1 MAREMLWHKNG
12 SSIKLPPVGIARGKR
27 ALFQTSRRRT
37 VLKSSL
43 RLYLGV
49 VAITLSTGAVAG
61 AVPPT
66 DTLLP
71 DSTKGYVVAGD
82 VDALL
87 ERWNEAPLGKLLN
100 DPLMKPFKED
110 LRRQI
115 KEKWTR
121 SHARLGIRVED
132 LQGIATGEACVAVV
146 LPKGADGSLV
156 VLADVTGKEK
166 EAAAK
171 LDKVAA
177 TLKAQGAKATKQK
190 LPGVEISVFNSGP
203 KQQGQQPN
211 STIHFI
217 KHGLFVATDS
227 LPLAREIAARLDSA
241 SESSLA
247 ATKPY
252 QIVMKRCQDADPDL
266 HPDLRWFIEP
276 IGLAEAM
283 RTWETDRRKGSTDY
297 LKVAKSQGFT
307 AVKGI
312 GGFAKLSLG
321 SYGVL
326 HRTFV
331 YAPPPYQLAMR
342 MAVFPNGGDFS
353 PQDWVRRDVSTF
365 MSFQADMLN
374 AFDHFDTLFDEIYGE
389 EGVWKDTL
397 DSIEEDPNGP
407 QINLRRDLV
416 QHLGNR
422 ATVITDYE
430 SPITPTSQRRLLA
443 IEAKNADKLAT
454 AIDRSMTGDERA
466 RKIEIEGCDVWE
478 IIPEEEPLPEL
489 EIDDG
494 STVRRRRLIENEN
507 GQREAAL
514 TNSAVTVARGHLMVA
529 SHVDLLRKVLAK
541 IDPEERLS
549 RDRDFQM
556 VAAELPKLGSSDD
569 CARGFSRT
577 DEQFR
582 VMYELFQQGRLPEAD
597 TFLAHFINFLVGEEK
612 EGVTRKPRL
621 DGSKLPEYKVVQHY
635 LGPAGSYVTSEKQG
649 WFIVGFTAGG
659 SAQLAKEA
667 RAANTK

>member
-1 MAREMLWHKNG
+1 ML
-12 SSIKLPPVGIARGKR
+12 KL
-27 ALFQTSRRRT
+27 
-37 VLKSSL
+37 SL
-43 RLYLGV
+43 WPYL
-49 VAITLSTGAVAG
+49 GAVAG
-61 AVPPT
+61 IVLTVQAAWAVPPAET
-66 DTLLP
+66 LLPESTKGFVVTADIDTLL
-71 DSTKGYVVAGD
+71 D
-82 VDALL
+82 
-87 ERWNEAPLGKLLN
+87 RWDQSPLGKLLN

-115 KEKWTR
+115 KEKWAK
-121 SHARLGIRVED
+121 SHVRLGIKIED
-132 LQGIATGEACVAVV
+132 LQGIATGEACLAV
-146 LPKGADGSLV
+146 LMPKGEDASLV

-166 EAAAK
+166 EAAAR

-177 TLKAQGAKATKQK
+177 TLKSQGAKATRQK
-190 LPGVEISVFNSGP
+190 LPGVEISVFDTAP
-203 KQQGQQPN
+203 KQAGQRP
-211 STIHFI
+211 TTTVHFI
-217 KHGLFVATDS
+217 KRGLFVATDS
-227 LPLAREIAARLDSA
+227 VPLAREIAARLEHA
-241 SESSLA
+241 KAEHSLA
-247 ATKPY
+247 SVGAY
-252 QIVMKRCQDADPDL
+252 QIVMKRCREADPDL
-266 HPDLRWFIEP
+266 QPDLRWFMEP

-283 RTWETDRRKGSTDY
+283 RTWETNRRKGSTDY
-297 LKVAKSQGFT
+297 LKVAKNQGFT

-312 GGFAKLSLG
+312 GGFANLSING
-321 SYGVL
+321 YGVQ
-326 HRTFV
+326 HRTYV

-342 MAVFPNGGDFS
+342 MAVFPNGGDFT
-353 PQDWVRRDVSTF
+353 PPDWVSRDVSSY
-365 MSFQADMLN
+365 MSFQTDMLN

-416 QHLGNR
+416 QHLGDR

-443 IEAKNADKLAT
+443 IEAKKADKLAT

-478 IIPEEEPLPEL
+478 IIPDEDTVPEL

-494 STVRRRRLIENEN
+494 STGRRRRLIE
-507 GQREAAL
+507 REEGNREVTL
-514 TNSAVTVARGHLMVA
+514 TNSAVTVAKGYLMVA
-529 SHVDLLRKVLAK
+529 SHVDLLRKVLANVDARQK
-541 IDPEERLS
+541 LVN
-549 RDRDFQM
+549 DRDYQM
-556 VAAELPKLGSSDD
+556 VAAELPKLGSNND

-597 TFLAHFINFLVGEEK
+597 TFLAHFINFVVGEEK

-621 DGSKLPEYKVVQHY
+621 DGSKLPEYKVVQHH
-635 LGPAGSYVTSEKQG
+635 LGPAGTFVTSEKQG
-649 WFIVGFTAGG
+649 WFVVGFTAGG
-659 SAQLAKEA
+659 NAQLAKEA